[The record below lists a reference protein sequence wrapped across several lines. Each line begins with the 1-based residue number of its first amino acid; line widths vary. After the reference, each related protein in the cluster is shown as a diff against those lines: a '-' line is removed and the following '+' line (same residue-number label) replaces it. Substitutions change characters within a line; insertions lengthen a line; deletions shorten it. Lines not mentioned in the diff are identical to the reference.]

1 MRVVY
6 ILFLWMISVMTFA
19 QKADSLRIL
28 IAKTK
33 ADSTK
38 TILMSLLTDE
48 LTKTNP
54 SEAYKIARQGIT
66 LAKNIGYEKG
76 LFENYFSL
84 AAAFQG
90 QALFDS
96 AIFFYHK
103 AYHSANRMDFVSGQ
117 AEVYSGLG
125 HSFMRKFQM
134 DSARHYLDQGLA
146 LATSIKDYRVE
157 AGIYNNYGNIYL
169 DESEFQKALDY
180 FIKAAKLYEN
190 PINDA
195 YGQCIALSN
204 IGNIE
209 YRLGNFDQAQKY
221 ADQSMALAR
230 KNNFVSS
237 VGYAHKL
244 LGRIYRKQQK
254 FDEALNEYRQSQAV
268 YLQLGDT
275 RSLAEVSQNIGNILF
290 DKGQH
295 SEALGNYKKAL
306 YLAKSVSNK
315 VLVAGDYS
323 CIGMAYMAL
332 KKYPEA
338 LIYLDSSRIAAQE
351 IGNKYLV
358 MDSYDV
364 ASMIY
369 EAQGQ
374 YKKAL
379 EAHRQ
384 FAILKDSIIESENRQ
399 LAEETQA
406 KYELEKKEA
415 QIALLEKDKELKN
428 LELERHNAIQI
439 GIMIALI
446 LILIIAI
453 LLVHR
458 YRIQNR
464 IRRQAEIERVR
475 NTIAKD
481 LHDDIGSTL
490 STISIISKLA
500 IKESSNGVE
509 RHLHQIAEQ
518 SSRMMESI
526 SDIVWSINPMS
537 DSMEKVVVKM
547 KEFAA
552 EILEP
557 KNITYRFTGD
567 SLLNGVSLDA
577 EKRKNLFLI
586 YKESLNNAA
595 KYSNASEV
603 DVSLTQAE
611 EKFTM
616 NISDNGSGF
625 DRNQIKEGNGLRNM
639 EARAKAM
646 GAKFSLE
653 SIKGKGTRVA
663 VELRI
668 T

>member
-1 MRVVY
+1 
-6 ILFLWMISVMTFA
+6 
-19 QKADSLRIL
+19 
-28 IAKTK
+28 
-33 ADSTK
+33 
-38 TILMSLLTDE
+38 MSQLADE

-54 SEAYKIARQGIT
+54 SEAYRVAREGIT
-66 LAKNIGYEKG
+66 LSKKIDYERG
-76 LFENYFSL
+76 LFENTFSM

-96 AIFFYHK
+96 AILFYHR
-103 AYHSANRMDFVSGQ
+103 AYQSANRLHFVSGQ

-125 HSFMRKFQM
+125 HSFMRKFRM
-134 DSARHYLDQGLA
+134 DSARHYLDRGLE

-157 AGIYNNYGNIYL
+157 AGIYNNYGNVYL

-180 FIKAAKLYEN
+180 FVKAAKLYEN
-190 PINDA
+190 QVNDA
-195 YGQCIALSN
+195 YGQCITLSN

-209 YRLGNFDQAQKY
+209 YRLGNFEQALKY
-221 ADQSMALAR
+221 AHQSMAIAK

-244 LGRIYRKQQK
+244 LGRIYRKQLK
-254 FDEALNEYRQSQAV
+254 FEEALNEYKQGQTV

-275 RSLAEVSQNIGNILF
+275 RSVSEIYQNIGNILF
-290 DKGQH
+290 DKGKYR
-295 SEALGNYKKAL
+295 EALDNYMKGL
-306 YLAKSVSNK
+306 HLAKSVSNK
-315 VLVAGDYS
+315 VLIAGSYS
-323 CIGMAYMAL
+323 CIGLACMSL

-338 LIYLDSSRIAAQE
+338 LVYLDSSRNAAQE

-358 MDSYDV
+358 MDSYD
-364 ASMIY
+364 ATSMIY

-374 YKKAL
+374 YRKAL

-415 QIALLEKDKELKN
+415 QITLLEKDKALRN
-428 LELERHNAIQI
+428 LELERHNAIQF
-439 GIMIALI
+439 GIVIALI
-446 LILIIAI
+446 LIVIIAI
-453 LLVHR
+453 LLINR

-464 IRRQAEIERVR
+464 IRRQAEIERIR

-500 IKESSNGVE
+500 IKESSNGIE
-509 RHLHQIAEQ
+509 RHLHHIAEQ
-518 SSRMMESI
+518 SSRMMESM
-526 SDIVWSINPMS
+526 SDIVWSINPVN

-557 KNITYRFTGD
+557 KNIGYRFSGE
-567 SLLNGVSLDA
+567 SLLNGLSLDA

-586 YKESLNNAA
+586 YKESLNNTA

-603 DVSLTQAE
+603 EVLLTQSE
-611 EKFTM
+611 DVFTM
-616 NISDNGSGF
+616 HIADNGSGF
-625 DRNQIKEGNGLRNM
+625 NKDQIKEGNGLRNM
-639 EARAKAM
+639 EARAKAIN
-646 GAKFSLE
+646 AHFSLE
-653 SIKGKGTRVA
+653 SISGKGTRVS